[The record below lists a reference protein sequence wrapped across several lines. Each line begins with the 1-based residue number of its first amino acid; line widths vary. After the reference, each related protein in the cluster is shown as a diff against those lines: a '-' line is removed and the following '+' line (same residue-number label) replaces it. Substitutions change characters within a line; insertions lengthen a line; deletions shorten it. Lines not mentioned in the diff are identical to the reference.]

1 MENRKESVFLSE
13 YLMAAASIF
22 AIITSICALILNR
35 RMGDNFTLFIIL
47 VKVITIISMY
57 FAYYH
62 YRWDVA
68 KGIMGGILFCL
79 MFQEGDLVLER
90 LWGQEDFDTYLVVGV
105 QGSVYLAAAGMSF
118 LLTIIITVNH
128 FFINYAK
135 KGNPKNVIFNQMAI
149 SFKVVI
155 YFALIIS
162 NAMLS
167 FDITIRWENAL
178 QYLTDIAILLLIVCI
193 ESQLDSL
200 KVLRQE
206 MVEQKRRRRK
216 KK

>member
-22 AIITSICALILNR
+22 AIITSISALILNR
-35 RMGDNFTLFIIL
+35 HMGDNFTLFIIL

-68 KGIMGGILFCL
+68 KGLMGGILFCL

-155 YFALIIS
+155 YFVLIIS